1 MTANLRAGVVGVGYL
16 GKFHARIY
24 SDMPDVDLVGVVDS
38 NAAVAQAIGGQYG
51 AASYTD
57 YRDLLDKVDV
67 VSIVVPTSLHREVTL
82 PFIEAGVH
90 VLLEKPVASTLE
102 DAQAIVDAADR
113 RGVSLQ
119 IGHLERYNAGI
130 MALHEQVIE
139 PRFIE
144 AHRLSTFVERAT
156 DVDVVVDLM
165 IHDIDIIMSL
175 VGEEIGAIS
184 ATGLAVLTD
193 HIDIANARL
202 EFVNGAV
209 ANVTASR
216 VSTKKMRR
224 IRMFGRDSYQ
234 ALDFEDQQLEVVR
247 AVRSDP
253 DSHFPEVVKEKI
265 EVEPVMPLDAEL
277 ADFIRTVRAGT
288 RPLVNGADGCR
299 ALDVAFQVK
308 EKIMQSLA

>member
-1 MTANLRAGVVGVGYL
+1 MTANLRAGVIGVGYL

-24 SDMPDVDLVGVVDS
+24 SDMPDVDLVGVVDTDT
-38 NAAVAQAIGGQYG
+38 AVAEQIASQYG
-51 AASYTD
+51 AETYSD
-57 YRDLLDKVDV
+57 YHDLIGKVDV
-67 VSIVVPTSLHREVTL
+67 ISIVVPTSLHREVAA
-82 PFIEAGVH
+82 PFINAGVH
-90 VLLEKPVASTLE
+90 VLLEKPVASTLD
-102 DAQAIVDAADR
+102 DAAAIVEAAEKA
-113 RGVSLQ
+113 GVILQ

-130 MALHEQVIE
+130 MALHEQAIE

-165 IHDIDIIMSL
+165 IHDIDIVMSL
-175 VGEEIGAIS
+175 VGAEISAIS
-184 ATGLAVLTD
+184 ANGLAVLTD

-234 ALDFEDQQLEVVR
+234 ALDFVDQQLDVVR

-253 DSHFPEVVKEKI
+253 DSKFPEVVKERI
-265 EVEPVMPLDAEL
+265 EVEPAQPLDAEL
-277 ADFIRTVRAGT
+277 ADFISTVRAGT
-288 RPLVNGADGCR
+288 RPLVNGFDGYR

-308 EKIMQSLA
+308 EKITQSLG

>member
-1 MTANLRAGVVGVGYL
+1 MTAHLKAGVVGVGYL

-24 SDMPDVDLVGVVDS
+24 ADMPDVDLVGVADAD
-38 NAAVAQAIGGQYG
+38 AAVAQEIGSQYG
-51 AASYTD
+51 ASVFTD

-67 VSIVVPTSLHREVTL
+67 VSIVVPTSLHREVAL

-102 DAQAIVDAADR
+102 DASMIVDAAEQAD
-113 RGVSLQ
+113 VILQ
-119 IGHLERYNAGI
+119 IGHLERYNAGV
-130 MALHEQVIE
+130 MALHKQAIE

-144 AHRLSTFVERAT
+144 AHRLGPFVQRAT

-165 IHDIDIIMSL
+165 IHDIDIITSL
-175 VGEEIGAIS
+175 VGEEITAIS
-184 ATGLAVLTD
+184 ANGLSVLTD

-202 EFVNGAV
+202 EFANGAV

-234 ALDFEDQQLEVVR
+234 ALDFEDQQLDVVR
-247 AVRSDP
+247 AVRRDP
-253 DSHFPEVVKEKI
+253 DSQFPEVVNERI
-265 EVEPVMPLDAEL
+265 AVEPAMPLDAEL
-277 ADFIRTVRAGT
+277 ADFVKTVRAGA
-288 RPLVNGADGCR
+288 RPLVNGSDGYR